1 MTSSGSDQFSRRSLI
16 VGDRAPDFEFK
27 GPTADPL
34 RSCALLRQGPVLL
47 TFYRGAWCTCCQA
60 DLRDL
65 MGAMADLTKTRATVL
80 GVFHQLGPESGTR
93 ISREYGLSFPLVDD
107 VNGRAAEAFGIRRS
121 PSEMALIKSELGP
134 ELIALEEGEPWILP
148 MQARYVIGPNGV
160 IVHSEIV
167 FDYNERSGAAGPDS
181 CAAASGLTHRQR
193 IPRA

>member
-1 MTSSGSDQFSRRSLI
+1 MTSSGSDQFSRRALI
-16 VGDRAPDFEFK
+16 VGDRAPDFEFT

-65 MGAMADLTKTRATVL
+65 MSAMADLTRTRTTVL
-80 GVFHQLGPESGTR
+80 GVFHQLSPESGTR

-107 VNGRAAEAFGIRRS
+107 VNGRVAEAFGIRRS
-121 PSEMALIKSELGP
+121 PSEMALIESELGP

-148 MQARYVIGPNGV
+148 MQARYVVAPNGV

-167 FDYNERSGAAGPDS
+167 FDYNERSGAA
-181 CAAASGLTHRQR
+181 CL
-193 IPRA
+193 IPVLQHLG